1 MSISPAGVTSPATS
15 SSVSASALTP
25 PCFRPITI
33 ARAGPSYTNA
43 DRTSRSNTGRGEQRE
58 QISVV
63 EGSQQRRQRGPS
75 ARGKSSLQAPHNSP
89 PAAPQQAQRGGSAQ
103 SSACP
108 AARKID
114 GYTEDM
120 RLTVQ
125 LFASLAETCGA
136 RRLELDG
143 LPDPLTAAA
152 VADAVIARFPQLDG
166 MRDSI
171 MFAVNAEY
179 VHADHPVCANDEVAL
194 IPPVSGGSA
203 DEPYFQITRDVLDPT
218 ALHNLVLRPEAGAV
232 SLFLGVVRDNN
243 LGREVD
249 YLEYDAYP
257 AMAVRVMRQ
266 IADEIRD
273 RWDVLEIAMHHR
285 IGRLQIG
292 EASVAVAVSSA
303 HRAEGIDACHYGID
317 RLKAI
322 VPIWKKEV
330 WADGEEWIEGSLT
343 PAAEIEPP
351 SG

>member
-1 MSISPAGVTSPATS
+1 M
-15 SSVSASALTP
+15 
-25 PCFRPITI
+25 
-33 ARAGPSYTNA
+33 
-43 DRTSRSNTGRGEQRE
+43 Q
-58 QISVV
+58 
-63 EGSQQRRQRGPS
+63 
-75 ARGKSSLQAPHNSP
+75 
-89 PAAPQQAQRGGSAQ
+89 
-103 SSACP
+103 
-108 AARKID
+108 
-114 GYTEDM
+114 
-120 RLTVQ
+120 LTVQ

-136 RRLELDG
+136 RQLELDG
-143 LPDPLTAAA
+143 LPDPLTAGG

-179 VHADHPVCANDEVAL
+179 VHGDHPICASDEVAL

-203 DEPYFQITRDVLDPT
+203 DDPYFRITRDVLDPT
-218 ALHNLVLRPEAGAV
+218 ALHELVLRPEAGAV

-257 AMAVRVMRQ
+257 AMAIRIMRQ
-266 IADEIRD
+266 IADEIRE
-273 RWDVLEIAMHHR
+273 RWDVIEIAMHHR

-292 EASVAVAVSSA
+292 EASVAVAVASA
-303 HRAEGIDACHYGID
+303 HRGEGIDACHYGID

-351 SG
+351 SV

>member
-1 MSISPAGVTSPATS
+1 
-15 SSVSASALTP
+15 
-25 PCFRPITI
+25 
-33 ARAGPSYTNA
+33 
-43 DRTSRSNTGRGEQRE
+43 
-58 QISVV
+58 
-63 EGSQQRRQRGPS
+63 
-75 ARGKSSLQAPHNSP
+75 
-89 PAAPQQAQRGGSAQ
+89 
-103 SSACP
+103 
-108 AARKID
+108 
-114 GYTEDM
+114 M

-143 LPDPLTAAA
+143 LPDPLTAGA
-152 VADAVIARFPQLDG
+152 VADAVITRFPQLDG

-179 VHADHPVCANDEVAL
+179 VHGDHPICASDEVAL
-194 IPPVSGGSA
+194 IPPVSGGS
-203 DEPYFQITRDVLDPT
+203 DNDPYFRITSDVLDPT
-218 ALHNLVLRPEAGAV
+218 ALHQLVLRPEAGAV

-266 IADEIRD
+266 ITDEIRE
-273 RWDVLEIAMHHR
+273 RWDVIEVAMHHR

-303 HRAEGIDACHYGID
+303 HRGEGIDACHYGID

-343 PAAEIEPP
+343 PTAEIEPP